1 MENLL
6 ENEEERI
13 ENEELNEIVV
23 DGEEQQPQRPP
34 GNAAITKSRRRPPE
48 TRRQQ
53 LSNGDGRN
61 RDEIEREREIESL
74 RERLE
79 SER

>member
-1 MENLL
+1 MEKNSNRSDHR
-6 ENEEERI
+6 EMQRSPNRD
-13 ENEELNEIVV
+13 
-23 DGEEQQPQRPP
+23 DG
-34 GNAAITKSRRRPPE
+34 PPE